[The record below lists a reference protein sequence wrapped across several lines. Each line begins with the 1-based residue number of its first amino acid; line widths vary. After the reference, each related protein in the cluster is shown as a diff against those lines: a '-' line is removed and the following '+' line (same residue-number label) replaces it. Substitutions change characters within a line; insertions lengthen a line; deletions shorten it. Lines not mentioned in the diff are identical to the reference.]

1 MTIHEDWLSRTNLL
15 LGQEKLDILKTKN
28 VLVVGLGGVGSY
40 AAETIARAG
49 VGKMTIID
57 GDVINI
63 TNLNR
68 QLPALRANIGKKKAQ
83 IMAERIHDI
92 NPELDLTVIDEY
104 IRQEAIKKILEPEFD
119 YVLDAIDT
127 LSPKVY
133 LIYNTL
139 LRGHKLVSS
148 MGAGGKIDPTQIK
161 IVPLTQSYNCK
172 FAFIVRK
179 KLSKIGAKKDFP
191 VVFSSEPVD
200 KSKVIEVEGEEN
212 KKSVV
217 GTISYMPAIFGMFC
231 ASVVLRDLT
240 GDFKY

>member
-1 MTIHEDWLSRTNLL
+1 MHENWLSRTNLL

-40 AAETIARAG
+40 AAETIVRAG
-49 VGKMTIID
+49 VGKMTIVD
-57 GDVINI
+57 GDVVNL

-68 QLPALRANIGKKKAQ
+68 QLPALHANIGKKKAQ
-83 IMAERIHDI
+83 IMAERLVDI
-92 NPELDLTVIDEY
+92 NPALELTVVDEY
-104 IRQEAIKKILEPEFD
+104 IREEAIKEVLEPDFD

-127 LSPKVY
+127 LSPKVF

-148 MGAGGKIDPTQIK
+148 MGAGGKVDPTQVK
-161 IVPLTQSYNCK
+161 IVPLTKSYNCK

-179 KLSKIGAKKDFP
+179 KLSKLGAKKDYP
-191 VVFSSEPVD
+191 VVFSSEQVD
-200 KSKVIEVEGEEN
+200 KSKVIEVEGEQN
-212 KKSVV
+212 KKSIV
-217 GTISYMPAIFGMFC
+217 GTISYMPAIFGLFC

-240 GDFKY
+240 GDFSY

>member
-1 MTIHEDWLSRTNLL
+1 MHEDWLNRTSML
-15 LGQEKLDILKTKN
+15 LGQDKLDLLKTKN

-49 VGKMTIID
+49 VGQMTIVD
-57 GDVINI
+57 GDIVSMS
-63 TNLNR
+63 NLNR
-68 QLPALRANIGKKKAQ
+68 QLPALHANIGKKKAR
-83 IMAERIHDI
+83 IMEERLKDI
-92 NPELDLTVIDEY
+92 NPLLKLSVIDEF
-104 IRQEAIKKILEPEFD
+104 IRDDFMKEILEPDYD

-127 LSPKVY
+127 LSPKVF
-133 LIYNTL
+133 LIHHTL
-139 LRGHKLVSS
+139 QRGHKLVSS
-148 MGAGGKIDPTQIK
+148 MGAGGKIDPCQVK
-161 IVPLTQSYNCK
+161 IVPLTKSYNCK

-179 KLSKIGAKKDFP
+179 RLSKLDSKKDFP
-191 VVFSSEPVD
+191 VVFSPELVD
-200 KSKVIEVEGEEN
+200 ISKVIEVEGEQN

>member
-1 MTIHEDWLSRTNLL
+1 MHEDWLSRSGLL
-15 LGQEKLDILKTKN
+15 LGQEKLDFLKTKN

-49 VGKMTIID
+49 VGHMTIVD
-57 GDVINI
+57 GDVVNL

-68 QLPALRANIGKKKAQ
+68 QLPALRTNIGKKKAFV
-83 IMAERIHDI
+83 MAERLLDI
-92 NPELDLTVIDEY
+92 NPELELRVVDEY
-104 IRQEAIKKILEPEFD
+104 IREDAIKRILEPEYD

-127 LSPKVY
+127 LSPKVF

-139 LRGHKLVSS
+139 HRGHKLVSS

-161 IVPLTQSYNCK
+161 IVPLTQSYNCR

-179 KLSKIGAKKDFP
+179 KLSKLNAKKDFP
-191 VVFSSEPVD
+191 VVFSPEQVD
-200 KSKVIEVEGEEN
+200 KSKVFEIEGEQN

-231 ASVVLRDLT
+231 ASVVIRDLI
-240 GDFKY
+240 GEFSY

>member
-1 MTIHEDWLSRTNLL
+1 MHEDWLSRTNLL

-49 VGKMTIID
+49 VGKMTIVD
-57 GDVINI
+57 GDVVNL

-68 QLPALRANIGKKKAQ
+68 QLPALRANLGQKKAK
-83 IMAERIHDI
+83 IMEERLLDI
-92 NPELDLTVIDEY
+92 NPDLQLTVIDEF
-104 IRQEAIKKILEPEFD
+104 IRDDFMKEILQSDYD

-127 LSPKVY
+127 LSPKVF
-133 LIYNTL
+133 LIHHTL
-139 LRGHKLVSS
+139 ERKHKLVSS
-148 MGAGGKIDPTQIK
+148 MGAGGKIDPAQVK
-161 IVPLTQSYNCK
+161 IAPLTKSFNCK

-179 KLSKIGAKKDFP
+179 RLSKLGSKKDFP
-191 VVFSSEPVD
+191 VVFSPEQVD
-200 KSKVIEVEGEEN
+200 KTKVIEVEGEQN
-212 KKSVV
+212 KKSIV

-240 GDFKY
+240 GDFTY